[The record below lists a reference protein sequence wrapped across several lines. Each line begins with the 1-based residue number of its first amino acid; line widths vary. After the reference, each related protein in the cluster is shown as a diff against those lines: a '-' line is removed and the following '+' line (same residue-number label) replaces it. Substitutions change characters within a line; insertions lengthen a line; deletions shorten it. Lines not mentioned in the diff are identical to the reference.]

1 MTRVKRGYVARKR
14 RKRILK
20 SNEGFRGAQSV
31 LFRTANQKYM
41 KALCNSY
48 RDRGRRKREFRR
60 LWIVRINASVRP
72 YGFNYSRFLH
82 RLKSAQVDL
91 NRKMLA
97 QIAILDGGALSNLM
111 GAVG

>member
-14 RKRILK
+14 RQRILK
-20 SNEGFRGAQSV
+20 SNQGFRGAQSV

-41 KALCNSY
+41 KSLCNAY

-72 YGFNYSRFLH
+72 YGLNYNQFISS
-82 RLKSAQVDL
+82 LKRSKIEL

-97 QIAILDGGALSNLM
+97 QLAVLDSKALGELISM
-111 GAVG
+111 I